1 MRNRAN
7 EMRVEAAG
15 KALILTSYMDMT
27 ELKLPGNV
35 DEVSLLFA
43 DPDELE
49 AFRLWA
55 IEGGRMDNFA
65 RVQQDVCLCLGADWW
80 NPTDDMTTEVTPP
93 VRPTET
99 FAVRFEFLRLPAA
112 QWRIEAMCI
121 LSGDAPLHEAWLEM
135 YGSGCVV
142 HVSYK
147 LPSRDAYEQHTA
159 VGPQCSQWPDQ
170 PVLRAQYG
178 NSYGRFAYYQHDN
191 FEDSVGRNAWFLKP
205 RVNER
210 DGR

>member
-1 MRNRAN
+1 MRNRTN
-7 EMRVEAAG
+7 EMRLEAAG
-15 KALILTSYMDMT
+15 KALSLTSYLDFT

-43 DPDELE
+43 DPEELE

-55 IEGGRMDNFA
+55 IEEGRMNNFA
-65 RVQQDVCLCLGADWW
+65 RVENDFAICIGADWW
-80 NPTDDMTTEVTPP
+80 EPVTSETALP
-93 VRPTET
+93 VRPIES
-99 FAVRFEFLRLPAA
+99 FAVRFEFLRLRAA

-121 LSGDAPLHEAWLEM
+121 LSGDAPLHKEWLER

-147 LPSRDAYEQHTA
+147 LPSRDAYEQHLRR
-159 VGPQCSQWPDQ
+159 GPQCSQWPDQ
-170 PVLRAQYG
+170 PAFRAAYG

-191 FEDSVGRNAWFLKP
+191 FEDSIGRNAWFLKP

-210 DGR
+210 DAR

>member
-15 KALILTSYMDMT
+15 KALSLTSYMDMT

-49 AFRLWA
+49 AFRQWA
-55 IEGGRMDNFA
+55 ITDARMNNFA
-65 RVQQDVCLCLGADWW
+65 RVSQDVCLCLGADWW
-80 NPTDDMTTEVTPP
+80 NPEDDTVTEVTPP
-93 VRPTET
+93 VRPIET

-121 LSGDAPLHEAWLEM
+121 LSGSAPLHTAWLEM

-147 LPSRDAYEQHTA
+147 LPSRDAYEQHTRR
-159 VGPQCSQWPDQ
+159 GPHVSQWPEQ
-170 PVLRAQYG
+170 PTLRAQYG
-178 NSYGRFAYYQHDN
+178 NSYGRFAYYQHAY

-205 RVNER
+205 RINER